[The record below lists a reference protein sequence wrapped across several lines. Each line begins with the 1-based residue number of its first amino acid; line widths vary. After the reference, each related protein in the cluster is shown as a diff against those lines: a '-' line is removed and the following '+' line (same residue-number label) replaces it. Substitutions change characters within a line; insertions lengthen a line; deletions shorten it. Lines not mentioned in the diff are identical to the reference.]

1 MQLQAIN
8 RAKAT
13 NCIPQLGGYRV
24 FRAMGENYVQPAHR
38 IMLMEINE
46 VEGGGEWGG
55 YSPVSTHTNSL
66 VGVACRKTT
75 KKLISKVVSL
85 VPRDLFSWHLTEGT
99 FNYVL

>member
-46 VEGGGEWGG
+46 VEGGGNEGAIA
-55 YSPVSTHTNSL
+55 PLVRIPTH
-66 VGVACRKTT
+66 
-75 KKLISKVVSL
+75 
-85 VPRDLFSWHLTEGT
+85 
-99 FNYVL
+99 